1 MVFGAISAI
10 RTSGEM
16 PAFRADGVG
25 SGSVTVGDGGGVIG
39 GDGSGPVVV
48 ITNVSMVADFGSTGG
63 DAGIEENYSTEP
75 FILLISIRLCDDN
88 VYTNNGYTM
97 TSGDATEAEAAVS
110 VVAAL

>member
-1 MVFGAISAI
+1 
-10 RTSGEM
+10 M

-63 DAGIEENYSTEP
+63 DAGGEGKFT
-75 FILLISIRLCDDN
+75 ISILTFLN
-88 VYTNNGYTM
+88 MKNTYVN
-97 TSGDATEAEAAVS
+97 
-110 VVAAL
+110 L